1 MIQSMT
7 TEQQEALKRDLA
19 MVQALLAIPGVKK
32 HETRFEGEIA
42 LVSPIGRFVEVSAAV
57 QGVMGQPVKSARDRL
72 PAALAASSALN
83 PMGGIRG
90 DQTLYLK
97 SLGEDLS
104 LYVAYWPWGGGDQFT
119 IKLGVLV
126 GVPALT

>member
-1 MIQSMT
+1 MLQSMT
-7 TEQQEALKRDLA
+7 TEQQEALRRDLA

-42 LVSPIGRFVEVSAAV
+42 LVSPIGRFVEVSAV
-57 QGVMGQPVKSARDRL
+57 VEGVMGTPAKSAREGL
-72 PAALAASSALN
+72 PAKLAAGSALN
-83 PMGGIRG
+83 PMGDIRG

-97 SLGEDLS
+97 SMDGDLS
-104 LYVAYWPWGGGDQFT
+104 LYVAYWPRGGGDQFT

-126 GVPALT
+126 GVPAFP

>member
-1 MIQSMT
+1 MIQTMT
-7 TEQQEALKRDLA
+7 AEQQEALKRDLA

-42 LVSPIGRFVEVSAAV
+42 LVSPTGSFVEVSAAIEC
-57 QGVMGQPVKSARDRL
+57 VMGQPAKSARDQL
-72 PAALAASSALN
+72 PHALANSGALK

-126 GVPALT
+126 GVPSLP